1 MTYHDLDGPLKAAY
15 GVFKSLGLHVG
26 FSQENEQRSYGFH
39 TSCSFKNFNGLQVK
53 QRLKTKDT
61 DTSKEPNLWPGKAT
75 IMNKIPRDTN
85 VLQQII
91 CVSQLKFEKS
101 TVIILKASCCSS
113 SPPNTTLK
121 LRRNIQS

>member
-61 DTSKEPNLWPGKAT
+61 DTSKEPNLLAW
-75 IMNKIPRDTN
+75 
-85 VLQQII
+85 
-91 CVSQLKFEKS
+91 KS
-101 TVIILKASCCSS
+101 YNHEQNS
-113 SPPNTTLK
+113 
-121 LRRNIQS
+121 